1 MAKGG
6 YRGNPMGGGVNM
18 NMIKQAQKMQ
28 QDMIKMQEE
37 MPDSSVYFLDRQAL
51 AMDDFVQFYIK
62 KLVQYNEMP
71 QALQQEMTKMFMEAS
86 KDHPLFKDKDKEM
99 VLAYYNSG
107 EALLRFSLDTDWEKA
122 FAYIQKKMEK
132 NE

>member
-6 YRGNPMGGGVNM
+6 FRGAPMGGVNM

>member
-1 MAKGG
+1 
-6 YRGNPMGGGVNM
+6 
-18 NMIKQAQKMQ
+18 
-28 QDMIKMQEE
+28 
-37 MPDSSVYFLDRQAL
+37 
-51 AMDDFVQFYIK
+51 
-62 KLVQYNEMP
+62 MP